1 MSSFSVYLACHS
13 YSNGSISLVGVG
25 ERHAELDGTP
35 SSSASFSVVLIRQ
48 RRPPTG
54 KSWMN
59 ARCA

>member
-13 YSNGSISLVGVG
+13 CSNGSISLVGVG

-54 KSWMN
+54 KS
-59 ARCA
+59 